1 MGDTAEI
8 LRIHQRT
15 ASTLPRAVSVL
26 LLDVWDA
33 ADERALTSR
42 VLVEVHEPG
51 LPAHP
56 RVVLRGN
63 GVAFA
68 MFLRQDGS
76 RVRSLAARAVAL
88 TEQAVGADHP
98 YAATQLGH
106 LAVALTRVGEWSE
119 AADLL
124 ERALGVTVAAVGRS
138 DLRVAR
144 HLNNLGLVRL
154 RLDDAESGVSLL
166 ERARSVAEQENS
178 TGPEMAAVLSNLAK
192 ARLLDGD
199 EVGARQ
205 ILSRAAQV
213 AEKLDGLRKPESAA
227 YTNNLAVM
235 LASHLD
241 LPTAARPLARE
252 ALRLGESSGHGVID
266 TYLRN
271 LAAVM
276 RSLGDEETA
285 LDLEARA
292 VRLIS

>member
-8 LRIHQRT
+8 LRLHT
-15 ASTLPRAVSVL
+15 TAASTLPRAVGVL

-33 ADERALTSR
+33 GDERALSAR

-68 MFLRQDGS
+68 MFLRQDGA

-88 TEQAVGADHP
+88 TEQAVGPEHP

-106 LAVALTRVGEWSE
+106 LAVALARVNEWQQ

-124 ERALGVTVAAVGRS
+124 ERALGVTVAAVGRD

-154 RLDDAESGVSLL
+154 RLGETEAGLAML
-166 ERARSVAEQENS
+166 ERARSVAEQEGS
-178 TGPEMAAVLSNLAK
+178 AGPELAAVFSNLAK
-192 ARLLDGD
+192 ARLLGGD
-199 EVGARQ
+199 HEGARQ
-205 ILSRAAQV
+205 SLSKATQL
-213 AEKLDGLRKPESAA
+213 AERVDRVRRPESAA

-235 LASHLD
+235 LAAHLG
-241 LPTAARPLARE
+241 LPVAARPLARQ
-252 ALRLGESSGHGVID
+252 ALTLGESSGHGVID

-276 RSLGDEETA
+276 RSLGEEETA
-285 LDLEARA
+285 RDLEARA

>member
-8 LRIHQRT
+8 LRIHQGA
-15 ASTLPRAVSVL
+15 ASTLPRAVAVL

-33 ADERALTSR
+33 ADERPLTSR

-88 TEQAVGADHP
+88 TEQAVGAEHP

-119 AADLL
+119 AAELL
-124 ERALGVTVAAVGRS
+124 ERALGVTLAAAGRS

-144 HLNNLGLVRL
+144 HMNNLGLVRL
-154 RLDDAESGVSLL
+154 RLEETEAGLSML
-166 ERARSVAEQENS
+166 ERARSIAEQENS
-178 TGPEMAAVLSNLAK
+178 AGPELAAVLSNLAR
-192 ARLLDGD
+192 ARLLAGD
-199 EVGARQ
+199 ADGARQ
-205 ILSRAAQV
+205 ILSRATQL
-213 AEKLDGLRKPESAA
+213 AERLDRVRRPESAA
-227 YTNNLAVM
+227 YTNNLAV
-235 LASHLD
+235 LLSAHLD
-241 LPTAARPLARE
+241 LPIAARPLARE

-271 LAAVM
+271 LAVVM
-276 RSLGDEETA
+276 RALGEEETA
-285 LDLEARA
+285 RDLEARA
-292 VRLIS
+292 VRQIS

>member
-1 MGDTAEI
+1 MADPAEI
-8 LRIHQRT
+8 LRLEHRT
-15 ASTLPRAVSVL
+15 ASTLPRAVAVL

-33 ADERALTSR
+33 ADERPLSSR

-68 MFLRQDGS
+68 MFLRQDGT

-88 TEQAVGADHP
+88 TQQAVGADHP

-106 LAVALTRVGEWSE
+106 LAVALTRVNEWQQ
-119 AADLL
+119 AGDLM

-144 HLNNLGLVRL
+144 QMNNLGLVRL
-154 RLDDAESGVSLL
+154 RLEETDAGLAML
-166 ERARSVAEQENS
+166 ERAHSIAEQEGS
-178 TGPEMAAVLSNLAK
+178 AGPELAAVLSNLAK
-192 ARLLDGD
+192 ARLLAGD
-199 EVGARQ
+199 PDGARHA
-205 ILSRAAQV
+205 LSEATRL
-213 AEKLDGLRKPESAA
+213 AERLNRVRKPEAAA
-227 YTNNLAVM
+227 YANNLAVL
-235 LASHLD
+235 LARHLD
-241 LPTAARPLARE
+241 IPVAARPLARL
-252 ALRLGESSGHGVID
+252 ALTLGESGGHGVTD

-271 LAAVM
+271 LALVM
-276 RSLGDEETA
+276 RGLGEEETA
-285 LDLEARA
+285 RDLEARA

>member
-1 MGDTAEI
+1 MADTAEI
-8 LRIHQRT
+8 LRLHQRGE
-15 ASTLPRAVSVL
+15 STLPRAVAVL
-26 LLDVWDA
+26 MLDVWDVGDDRPLSA
-33 ADERALTSR
+33 R

-88 TEQAVGADHP
+88 TEQSVGADHP

-106 LAVALTRVGEWSE
+106 LAVALTRVGEWSQ

-144 HLNNLGLVRL
+144 HMNNLGLVRL
-154 RLDDAESGVSLL
+154 RLDDPESGLAML
-166 ERARSVAEQENS
+166 ERARSIAGQEGS
-178 TGPEMAAVLSNLAK
+178 AGPELAAVASNLAR
-192 ARLLDGD
+192 ARLMTGDG
-199 EVGARQ
+199 EGARQ
-205 ILSRAAQV
+205 ALAEATQRAERLGRV
-213 AEKLDGLRKPESAA
+213 RRPEAAA
-227 YTNNLAVM
+227 YANNLAVM
-235 LASHLD
+235 LSAHLG
-241 LPTAARPLARE
+241 LPIAARPLARQ
-252 ALRLGESSGHGVID
+252 ALTLGESSGHGTID

-276 RSLGDEETA
+276 RALGEEETA
-285 LDLEARA
+285 RDLEARA

>member
-8 LRIHQRT
+8 LSLYQRGE
-15 ASTLPRAVSVL
+15 STLPRAVAVL
-26 LLDVWDA
+26 MLDVWDVSDDRPLSA
-33 ADERALTSR
+33 R

-68 MFLRQDGS
+68 MFLRQDGL

-88 TEQAVGADHP
+88 TEQSVGADHP

-106 LAVALTRVGEWSE
+106 LAVALTRVGEWSQ

-144 HLNNLGLVRL
+144 HMNNLGLVRL
-154 RLDDAESGVSLL
+154 RLDDVDAGLAML
-166 ERARSVAEQENS
+166 ERARSIAEQEGS
-178 TGPEMAAVLSNLAK
+178 AGPELAAVASNLAR
-192 ARLLDGD
+192 ARLMAGDG
-199 EVGARQ
+199 EGARQ
-205 ILSRAAQV
+205 ALAEATQLAERLSRV
-213 AEKLDGLRKPESAA
+213 RRPEAAA
-227 YTNNLAVM
+227 YANNLAVM
-235 LASHLD
+235 LSAHLG
-241 LPTAARPLARE
+241 LPIAARPLARQ
-252 ALRLGESSGHGVID
+252 ALTLGESSGHGTID

-276 RSLGDEETA
+276 RGLGEEETA
-285 LDLEARA
+285 RDLEARA